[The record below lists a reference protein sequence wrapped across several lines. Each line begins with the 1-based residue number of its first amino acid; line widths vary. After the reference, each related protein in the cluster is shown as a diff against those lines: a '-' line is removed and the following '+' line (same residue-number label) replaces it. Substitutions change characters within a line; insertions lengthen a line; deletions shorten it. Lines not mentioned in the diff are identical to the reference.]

1 MRGRLYG
8 LGKLLE
14 GLGLVLVLVG
24 VVLSMRLGFRTSPW
38 PPWARMTGFPAGGV
52 FLAGWLLERASR
64 PAGRARPGA
73 G

>member
-24 VVLSMRLGFRTSPW
+24 VVLSMRLGFQDESL
-38 PPWARMTGFPAGGV
+38 ASMEHEMTGLLAGGGV
-52 FLAGWLLERASR
+52 FLAGWLLERA
-64 PAGRARPGA
+64 ARPR
-73 G
+73 

>member
-24 VVLSMRLGFRTSPW
+24 VVLSMRLGLQDESLSSMEHE
-38 PPWARMTGFPAGGV
+38 MTGLLAGGGV

-64 PAGRARPGA
+64 PR
-73 G
+73 